1 MMSHQFVT
9 PKLDSLYGLLK
20 LHHSMRLFTALF
32 VDRRISPFIKLA
44 AVSGVIYKF
53 SPLDVEPDGI
63 TGVSLLDDIIVS
75 LIIVQAFI
83 ELAPDH
89 VIDEKCE
96 QLGIDRARAFVD
108 VPQTIDDAREL
119 YRLARRYGIS
129 PGSRTGF
136 RVPQAGPAY
145 RSSAAQ
151 HAPDTQSGE
160 TGEYRPEEIPE
171 KPRFSGY
178 SAFNADD

>member
-1 MMSHQFVT
+1 MSNQFVT

-20 LHHSMRLFTALF
+20 LHHSMRLFLALF
-32 VDRRISPFIKLA
+32 ADRRVSAFVKIA

-89 VIDEKCE
+89 VISEKCE
-96 QLGIDRARAFVD
+96 KLGIDRARVFVD

-129 PGSRTGF
+129 PGSRSTGF
-136 RVPQAGPAY
+136 RVPQGA
-145 RSSAAQ
+145 
-151 HAPDTQSGE
+151 HAPNSARAEHTPDSSTGD
-160 TGEYRPEEIPE
+160 TGEYSPEEAPE
-171 KPRFSGY
+171 KPRYSGY
-178 SAFNADD
+178 SAFNEED